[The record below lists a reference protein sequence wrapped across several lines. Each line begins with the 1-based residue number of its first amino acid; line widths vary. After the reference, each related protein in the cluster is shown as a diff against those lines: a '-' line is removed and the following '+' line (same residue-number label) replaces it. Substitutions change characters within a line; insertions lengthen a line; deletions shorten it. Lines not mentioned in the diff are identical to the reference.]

1 MFISIL
7 IFAVSYEVR
16 ESEDNQWGQ
25 LGDGGNWTGVVGEL
39 QHEKADFCMDLTLT
53 PQRAKVA
60 EYKLYIDESI
70 VILSTKPQPLPQFLS
85 LVRPLEGKN
94 LFSGNHLE

>member
-1 MFISIL
+1 M
-7 IFAVSYEVR
+7 R
-16 ESEDNQWGQ
+16 EPEDNQWG
-25 LGDGGNWTGVVGEL
+25 LPVSGGNWTGIVGEL

-70 VILSTKPQPLPQFLS
+70 VIISTKPQPLPEYLS
-85 LVRPLEGKN
+85 LVRPLAGKN
-94 LFSGNHLE
+94 MFSRNY